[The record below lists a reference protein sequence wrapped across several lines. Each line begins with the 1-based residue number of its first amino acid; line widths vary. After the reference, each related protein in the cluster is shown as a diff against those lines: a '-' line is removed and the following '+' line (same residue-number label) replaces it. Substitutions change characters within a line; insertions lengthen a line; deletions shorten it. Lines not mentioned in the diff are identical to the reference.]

1 MLWDKERRDAQ
12 EEKYMKQKI
21 NKCLILTAMLGVIAT
36 LISMTFIFYGLF
48 QRQVKKDLQMNAEI
62 LAASGVFGKD
72 ASDENLDRD
81 YHIDVKELRVTWI
94 DTDGR
99 VLYDNDARADKLAN
113 HGDRPEVQEA
123 LTKGTGECVRNSDT
137 MKMNTFYYALR
148 LSDGTVLRVS
158 TEARSILN
166 MFLTAVPIILLI
178 LVLIIVF
185 SIVLAHFLT
194 SQLLAPIQVMAE
206 NIEDTAKIPAYK
218 ELVPFVNTIRA
229 QHENILMAAKV
240 RQDFTANVS
249 HELKT
254 PLTAISGYAELI
266 ENHMVDPGQE
276 TRFAREIQQNSNRLL
291 SLINDII
298 RLSELDSKEGDALFC
313 ENLDLDKVARECVK
327 GLQINAQNQKISLVY
342 DGKPCQIRANR
353 DMMQELIDN
362 LGQNAIR
369 YNNEGG
375 YVNIRVL
382 KEDDRPV
389 LLVED
394 NGIGIPKDQQERVFE
409 RFYRVDK
416 SRSKQTGGTGLG
428 LAIVKHIVALHD
440 AEIQL
445 ESEPGKGTTIRVLF

>member
-1 MLWDKERRDAQ
+1 
-12 EEKYMKQKI
+12 MKQKI
-21 NKCLILTAMLGVIAT
+21 NKCLFMTAMLGVIAT
-36 LISMTFIFYGLF
+36 LFSMTFIFYTLF
-48 QRQVKKDLQMNAEI
+48 QRQVKKDLQVNAEI
-62 LAASGVFGKD
+62 LAASGVFRKD
-72 ASDENLDRD
+72 VSGENLDRG
-81 YHIDVKELRVTWI
+81 YNINGKELRVTWI

-99 VLYDNDARADKLAN
+99 VLYDNDARADELAN

-123 LTKGTGECVRNSDT
+123 LTNGTGECVRKSDT
-137 MKMNTFYYALR
+137 MKMDTFYYALR
-148 LSDGTVLRVS
+148 LSNGTVLRVS

-178 LVLIIVF
+178 LVLIIGF
-185 SIVLAHFLT
+185 SVVLAHFLT
-194 SQLLAPIQVMAE
+194 RQLLSPIKVMAE
-206 NIEDTAKIPAYK
+206 NIEDTAKVPAYK

-276 TRFAREIQQNSNRLL
+276 TRFAQEIQQNANRLL

-298 RLSELDSKEGDALFC
+298 RLSELDSKEGTSLAF
-313 ENLDLDKVARECVK
+313 ENLDLDEVARECVK
-327 GLQINAQNQKISLVY
+327 GLQVNAQKHKISLVY
-342 DGKPCQIRANR
+342 DGEPCQIRANR

-382 KEDDRPV
+382 KEDGRPT

-440 AEIQL
+440 TEIQL

>member
-1 MLWDKERRDAQ
+1 
-12 EEKYMKQKI
+12 MKQKI
-21 NKCLILTAMLGVIAT
+21 NKCLILTAVLGIIAT
-36 LISMTFIFYGLF
+36 LISMTFISYTLF
-48 QRQVKKDLQMNAEI
+48 QRQVKKDLKINAEI
-62 LAASGVFGKD
+62 LGASGVFCKD
-72 ASDENLDRD
+72 SDSRNFERD
-81 YHIDVKELRVTWI
+81 YQIDVEDLRITWI
-94 DTDGR
+94 DTDGK
-99 VLYDNDARADKLAN
+99 VLYDNDAQADALTN
-113 HGDRPEVQEA
+113 HADRPEVQEA
-123 LTKGTGECVRNSDT
+123 LKNGTGECVRDSAT

-166 MFLTAVPIILLI
+166 LFLTAVPIVLLIILLI
-178 LVLIIVF
+178 ILF
-185 SIVLAHFLT
+185 SVVLAHFLT
-194 SQLLAPIQVMAE
+194 RQLLAPIQVMAE
-206 NIEDTAKIPAYK
+206 NIEDTAKVPAYK

-276 TRFAREIQQNSNRLL
+276 TRVAHEIQQNANRLL

-298 RLSELDSKEGDALFC
+298 RLSELDSKEGDDLSC
-313 ENLDLDKVARECVK
+313 DTLDLDEIATECVK
-327 GLQINAQNQKISLVY
+327 GLKVNAQKQKISLSY
-342 DGKPCQIRANR
+342 EGQPCEIRGNR
-353 DMMQELIDN
+353 DMIIELIDN

-375 YVNIRVL
+375 YVHIRVT
-382 KEDDRPV
+382 KEDGRPQ

-394 NGIGIPKDQQERVFE
+394 NGIGIPKDQQERIFE

-440 AEIQL
+440 AEIKL

>member
-1 MLWDKERRDAQ
+1 
-12 EEKYMKQKI
+12 MKQKI
-21 NKCLILTAMLGVIAT
+21 NKCLFMTAMLGVIAT
-36 LISMTFIFYGLF
+36 LFSMTFIFYTLF
-48 QRQVKKDLQMNAEI
+48 QRQVKKDLQVNAEI
-62 LAASGVFGKD
+62 LAASGVFRKD
-72 ASDENLDRD
+72 VSGENLDRG
-81 YHIDVKELRVTWI
+81 YNINGKELRVTWI

-99 VLYDNDARADKLAN
+99 VLYDNDARADELAN

-123 LTKGTGECVRNSDT
+123 LTNGTGECVRKSDT
-137 MKMNTFYYALR
+137 MKMDTFYYALR
-148 LSDGTVLRVS
+148 LPNGTVLRVS

-178 LVLIIVF
+178 LVLIIGF
-185 SIVLAHFLT
+185 SVVLAHFLT
-194 SQLLAPIQVMAE
+194 RQLLSPIKVMAE
-206 NIEDTAKIPAYK
+206 NIEDTAKVPAYK

-276 TRFAREIQQNSNRLL
+276 TRFAQEIQQNANRLL

-298 RLSELDSKEGDALFC
+298 RLSELDSKEGDALSS
-313 ENLDLDKVARECVK
+313 ENIDLDEVARECVK
-327 GLQINAQNQKISLVY
+327 GLQVNAQKQKIALVY
-342 DGKPCQIRANR
+342 DGKPCQILANR

-382 KEDDRPV
+382 KEDGRPE

>member
-1 MLWDKERRDAQ
+1 
-12 EEKYMKQKI
+12 MKQKI
-21 NKCLILTAMLGVIAT
+21 NKCLFMTAMLGVIAT
-36 LISMTFIFYGLF
+36 LFSMTFIFYTLF
-48 QRQVKKDLQMNAEI
+48 QRQVKKDLQVNAEI
-62 LAASGVFGKD
+62 LAASGVFRKD
-72 ASDENLDRD
+72 VSGENLDRG
-81 YHIDVKELRVTWI
+81 YNINGKELRVTWI

-99 VLYDNDARADKLAN
+99 VLYDNDARADELAN

-123 LTKGTGECVRNSDT
+123 LTNGTGECVRKSDT
-137 MKMNTFYYALR
+137 MKMDTFYYALR
-148 LSDGTVLRVS
+148 LSNGTVLRVS

-178 LVLIIVF
+178 LVLIIGF
-185 SIVLAHFLT
+185 SVVLAHFLT
-194 SQLLAPIQVMAE
+194 RQLLSPIKVMAE
-206 NIEDTAKIPAYK
+206 NIEDTAKVPAYK

-276 TRFAREIQQNSNRLL
+276 TRFAQEIQQNANRLL

-298 RLSELDSKEGDALFC
+298 RLSELDSKEGDALSS
-313 ENLDLDKVARECVK
+313 ENIDLDEVARECVK
-327 GLQINAQNQKISLVY
+327 GLQVNAQKQKIALVY
-342 DGKPCQIRANR
+342 DGKPCQILANR

-382 KEDDRPV
+382 KEDGRPE

>member
-1 MLWDKERRDAQ
+1 
-12 EEKYMKQKI
+12 MKQKI
-21 NKCLILTAMLGVIAT
+21 NKCLFMTAMLGVIAT
-36 LISMTFIFYGLF
+36 LFSMTFIFYTLF
-48 QRQVKKDLQMNAEI
+48 QRQVKKDLQVNAEI
-62 LAASGVFGKD
+62 LAASGVFRKD
-72 ASDENLDRD
+72 VSGENLDRG
-81 YHIDVKELRVTWI
+81 YNINGKELRVTWI

-99 VLYDNDARADKLAN
+99 VLYDNDARADELAN

-123 LTKGTGECVRNSDT
+123 LTNGTGECVRKSDT
-137 MKMNTFYYALR
+137 MKMDTFYYALR
-148 LSDGTVLRVS
+148 LSNGTVLRVS

-178 LVLIIVF
+178 LVLIIGF
-185 SIVLAHFLT
+185 SVVLAHFLT
-194 SQLLAPIQVMAE
+194 RQLLSPIKVMAE
-206 NIEDTAKIPAYK
+206 NIEDTAKVPAYK

-276 TRFAREIQQNSNRLL
+276 TRFAQEIQQNANRLL

-298 RLSELDSKEGDALFC
+298 RLSELDSKEGDALSS
-313 ENLDLDKVARECVK
+313 ENIDLDEVARECVK
-327 GLQINAQNQKISLVY
+327 GLQVNAQKQKIALVY
-342 DGKPCQIRANR
+342 DGNPCQILANR

-382 KEDDRPV
+382 KEDGRPE